1 MRFRKGKIHN
11 IFGVLLG
18 LIVLSAFIMLAFFIT
33 SFIYKTIGK
42 TPNILITQMINSLL
56 GIFFLVTTI
65 FSTIN
70 FGSKNYREYQIN
82 MFKSIVEAMEQ
93 MSKGDFNVKLEYDH
107 DKIKPFVALV
117 KGVNSMALELS
128 TMEKMRQEFVSN
140 VSHEIQSP
148 LTSIKGFAQVLRN
161 NNLSEDERVHY
172 LNIIETE
179 STRLSKLGDNLLKL
193 ATLDSDQVELQLKSY
208 RLDKQ
213 IRSTILS
220 LEPHWERKNIKFEI
234 FMDEVEIIGD
244 EGMLN
249 QVWTNL
255 IHNSIK
261 FTEENGQIKIYLS
274 KLQDKVEFKIIDTGI
289 GIDEEEQL
297 HIFERFYKADKA
309 RARSIG
315 GNGLGLSIVKR
326 IIEVHKGSIE
336 VQSELGNGSTFT
348 IYLSSKFIK

>member
-1 MRFRKGKIHN
+1 
-11 IFGVLLG
+11 
-18 LIVLSAFIMLAFFIT
+18 
-33 SFIYKTIGK
+33 
-42 TPNILITQMINSLL
+42 
-56 GIFFLVTTI
+56 
-65 FSTIN
+65 
-70 FGSKNYREYQIN
+70 
-82 MFKSIVEAMEQ
+82 MFKSIVEA
-93 MSKGDFNVKLEYDH
+93 
-107 DKIKPFVALV
+107 
-117 KGVNSMALELS
+117 
-128 TMEKMRQEFVSN
+128 MEKMRQEFVSN

-161 NNLSEDERVHY
+161 NNLSEEERVHY

-289 GIDEEEQL
+289 GIDEEEQQ

>member
-1 MRFRKGKIHN
+1 MREKKSKLFNVIRI
-11 IFGVLLG
+11 ISG
-18 LIVLSAFIMLAFFIT
+18 LIVMSVFISIAFFIT
-33 SFIYKTIGK
+33 GFIYKSIGIE
-42 TPNILITQMINSLL
+42 PNILARQIINSLL
-56 GIFFLVTTI
+56 AIFFLVISI
-65 FSTIN
+65 FSTIH

-82 MFKSIVEAMEQ
+82 MFKSIVEAMEK

-107 DKIKPFVALV
+107 EKIKPFAELV
-117 KGVNSMALELS
+117 KGVNTMAIELS

-161 NNLSEDERVHY
+161 NNLSEEERIHY

-193 ATLDSDQVELQLKSY
+193 ATLDSEQVELQLKEY

-220 LEPHWERKNIKFEI
+220 LEPHWESKNINVEA
-234 FMDEVEIIGD
+234 FMEEVDIVAD

-261 FTEENGQIKIYLS
+261 FTPENGEIKIYLNC
-274 KLQDKVEFKIIDTGI
+274 LEDKVGFKIIDNGI
-289 GIDEEEQL
+289 GIDEEEQE
-297 HIFERFYKADKA
+297 HIFERFYKADKS
-309 RARSIG
+309 RVRSVG

-326 IIEVHKGSIE
+326 IIDVHKGTIYVE
-336 VQSELGNGSTFT
+336 SELGKGSVFS
-348 IYLSSKFIK
+348 IYLPNKFIR

>member
-18 LIVLSAFIMLAFFIT
+18 LIVLSAFIILAFFIT

-42 TPNILITQMINSLL
+42 TPNILITQIINSLL

-82 MFKSIVEAMEQ
+82 MFKSIVEAMEK

-107 DKIKPFVALV
+107 NKIKPFVALV
-117 KGVNSMALELS
+117 KGVNTMALELS

-179 STRLSKLGDNLLKL
+179 STRLSKLGDNLIKL

-220 LEPHWERKNIKFEI
+220 LEPHWERKNIEFEI

-274 KLQDKVEFKIIDTGI
+274 QVQDKVKFKIIDTGI
-289 GIDEEEQL
+289 GIDEEEQQ

>member
-1 MRFRKGKIHN
+1 
-11 IFGVLLG
+11 
-18 LIVLSAFIMLAFFIT
+18 
-33 SFIYKTIGK
+33 
-42 TPNILITQMINSLL
+42 
-56 GIFFLVTTI
+56 
-65 FSTIN
+65 
-70 FGSKNYREYQIN
+70 
-82 MFKSIVEAMEQ
+82 
-93 MSKGDFNVKLEYDH
+93 
-107 DKIKPFVALV
+107 
-117 KGVNSMALELS
+117 
-128 TMEKMRQEFVSN
+128 MRQEFVSN

-161 NNLSEDERVHY
+161 NNLSEEERVHY

-193 ATLDSDQVELQLKSY
+193 ATLESDQVELQLKNY

-274 KLQDKVEFKIIDTGI
+274 QVQDKVEFKIIDTGI

-326 IIEVHKGSIE
+326 IIEVHKGSIG